1 MRYNLK
7 FKDKA
12 NEHKKQMS
20 EKFKKAKAVRW
31 PHNKGGKSSSKKED
45 KRNKE

>member
-1 MRYNLK
+1 MRYNPK
-7 FKDKA
+7 FIVKA

-31 PHNKGGKSSSKKED
+31 PHNKGGRKKKE
-45 KRNKE
+45 